1 MELAMLVELDRTGNL
16 RRAADA
22 LAVSQSTLSAALVRL
37 ERRYGASLFE
47 RDQRGTRATASGR
60 IVIDA
65 AVESLEALNN
75 ARRRVE
81 LLNSSERATLAIGA
95 DPSLVEAYVVPAI
108 AGLIQDVAS
117 LQISVRSASADE
129 LLRLLRDQRIEY
141 FLGLRPD
148 APLDGVDIQTVGS
161 VSTVPFCRIGH
172 PLTRQPPLGI
182 QVLRDYPYVLTRVPR
197 WYQQELRQSLPIGS
211 VALGPGDHFRTI
223 ELQDYG
229 AVRSLVRSS
238 DAIGLAPYG
247 AIRTEVEAGT
257 LALLGVPEDQRAL
270 VRSRAIVVATLTD
283 RPLPPLAQR
292 SLDVVIAEVGSAD
305 DP

>member
-1 MELAMLVELDRTGNL
+1 MLVELDRTGNL

-37 ERRYGASLFE
+37 ERRYGAPLFD

-65 AVESLEALNN
+65 AVQSLEALDN
-75 ARRRVE
+75 ARRQVE
-81 LLNSSERATLAIGA
+81 LLNSSGQATLAIGV

-108 AGLIQDVAS
+108 ARLIQDVAS
-117 LQISVRSASADE
+117 LQIRVQSASADE
-129 LLRLLRDQRIEY
+129 LLRLLREQRIEY

-148 APLDGVDIQTVGS
+148 APLDGVNVQTVGS

-172 PLTRQPPLGI
+172 PLTQQPPRGI
-182 QVLRDYPYVLTRVPR
+182 QVLRDYPYVLTRVPH
-197 WYQQELRQSLPIGS
+197 WYQQEMRQSLPISLVTG
-211 VALGPGDHFRTI
+211 GTGDTFRTI

-247 AIRTEVEAGT
+247 AIRGEVETGT
-257 LALLGVPEDQRAL
+257 LAVLGVPEDQRAL
-270 VRSRAIVVATLTD
+270 VRSRAIVVATLAD
-283 RPLPPLAQR
+283 RPLPPVAQR
-292 SLDVVIAEVGSAD
+292 SLEIVIAEIGSAD
-305 DP
+305 RSNL